1 MQVFSKIAFA
11 AVAAAIVV
19 PASAEPTI
27 YGRAGSPVGA
37 ERIQQVAQ
45 TAGPAPTAEFDPGYG
60 RAGGAVVTAQARP
73 VKSATNVEV
82 AAQWFGRNG
91 GPLPFGG

>member
-1 MQVFSKIAFA
+1 MNAFSKIAFA

-27 YGRAGSPVGA
+27 YGRAGGPVGA

-45 TAGPAPTAEFDPGYG
+45 ADGPAPTAEFDAGYG
-60 RAGGAVVTAQARP
+60 RGGGAVVTAQAKP
-73 VKSATNVEV
+73 VKSATSVEV
-82 AAQWFGRNG
+82 TAHWFGRNG